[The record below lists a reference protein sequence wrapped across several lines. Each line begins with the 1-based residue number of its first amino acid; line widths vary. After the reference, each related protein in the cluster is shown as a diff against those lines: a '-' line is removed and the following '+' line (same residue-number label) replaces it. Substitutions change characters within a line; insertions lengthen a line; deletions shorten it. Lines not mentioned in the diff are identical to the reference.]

1 MSFAAIPS
9 SPVAVSL
16 RVADVRGAAAFYQQ
30 IGFRYVM
37 AVPDENDEWLFC
49 LLRFGNGSILLG
61 ALDHPR
67 FPRSGRQRGVPSNVR
82 APGARVDLDVPDLA
96 APYTACIAAG
106 CQIIA
111 EPTQAAGGGGAR
123 SFRWLDPFGYEWQL
137 TEAAVRLEVRQAR
150 ESHED
155 RVALACQCATIAAL
169 I

>member
-1 MSFAAIPS
+1 MSFAATLS

-16 RVADVRGAAAFYQQ
+16 RIPDVRRAAAFYHQ
-30 IGFRYVM
+30 IGFRHVM
-37 AVPDENDEWLFC
+37 AVPDENEEWLFC

-67 FPRSGRQRGVPSNVR
+67 FPRPSRKRRAPSNVR
-82 APGARVDLDVPDLA
+82 APGARVDLEVPDLA
-96 APYTACIAAG
+96 ATYGACIAAG

-111 EPTQAAGGGGAR
+111 EPMPDAWGAR
-123 SFRWLDPFGYEWQL
+123 RFSWLDPFGYEWRL
-137 TEAAVRLEVRQAR
+137 TEAADRLEVRQAP

-155 RVALACQCATIAAL
+155 RMALACQCATIAAL

>member
-1 MSFAAIPS
+1 MSFTGTLS

-30 IGFRYVM
+30 IGFRHVL

-67 FPRSGRQRGVPSNVR
+67 FPRPTHQRGASSNVR
-82 APGARVDLDVPDLA
+82 APGARVDLEVVDLA
-96 APYTACIAAG
+96 ATYAACVAAG
-106 CQIIA
+106 CQVIA
-111 EPTQAAGGGGAR
+111 EPTQAAWGAR
-123 SFRWLDPFGYEWQL
+123 SFSWLDPFGYEWQL
-137 TEAAVRLEVRQAR
+137 TEAADRLEIRQAR

-155 RVALACQCATIAAL
+155 RMALACQCATIAAL